1 MISHLVNGQDPRTDH
16 LCFGRNKGGHDQAGT
31 VTEAQFWLHVQ
42 SLGHENGRQ
51 NKSYF
56 RCAEDGM
63 QELAY

>member
-16 LCFGRNKGGHDQAGT
+16 LRFGRNKGGHDQAGA

-42 SLGHENGRQ
+42 SLCHENRRQ
-51 NKSYF
+51 NESLFK
-56 RCAEDGM
+56 CAKDGM